1 MKSILVA
8 TGLSRIQD
16 PYEVIGLVDV
26 QVVNPNQVN
35 VSCTLPPLPKG
46 LYRGTGGVV
55 DDTIIICGGYVT
67 GKNEGWTDTCQ
78 IFDNESYS
86 WKLTEMTYTRTR
98 AASVSLNGA
107 LWVTGGRTAYSW
119 DSDTTELVYPN
130 GTVTPGPKLPMPKKS
145 HCMVTLENGHIMFI
159 GGDLNDGEIAVRDV
173 VTYDPSTGEFKQGPS
188 TIKNRWGSGCALFR
202 SPAHGNRPVVI
213 SAGGS
218 WVSGTVELL
227 DYTISSEWQLSKS
240 FQYTIITTIFKQRCG
255 SRKLQS

>member
-8 TGLSRIQD
+8 TGLTQIKD
-16 PYEVIGLVDV
+16 PYEDIGHTDV

-46 LYRGTGGVV
+46 LYNGAGGVV

-67 GKNEGWTDTCQ
+67 TDNEGWTRTCQ

-86 WKLTEMTYTRTR
+86 WKLTEMTYTRTG
-98 AASVSLNGA
+98 AATAPLNGA
-107 LWVTGGRTAYSW
+107 LWVTGGRTAYGNSV
-119 DSDTTELVYPN
+119 DTTEFVYPN

-188 TIKNRWGSGCALFR
+188 TIKNRWASGCALFR

-213 SAGGS
+213 SAGGAY
-218 WVSGTVELL
+218 VSGTVELL
-227 DYTISSEWQLSKS
+227 DYTIASEWQLSKS
-240 FQYTIITTIFKQRCG
+240 FKYI
-255 SRKLQS
+255 S

>member
-67 GKNEGWTDTCQ
+67 GKNAQLFSNEGWTDTCQ

-86 WKLTEMTYTRTR
+86 WKLTEMTYTRTG
-98 AASVSLNGA
+98 AASAPLSGA
-107 LWVTGGRTAYSW
+107 LWVTAYSG
-119 DSDTTELVYPN
+119 DSGDTTEFVYPN
-130 GTVTPGPKLPMPKKS
+130 GTVTP
-145 HCMVTLENGHIMFI
+145 
-159 GGDLNDGEIAVRDV
+159 
-173 VTYDPSTGEFKQGPS
+173 
-188 TIKNRWGSGCALFR
+188 
-202 SPAHGNRPVVI
+202 
-213 SAGGS
+213 
-218 WVSGTVELL
+218 
-227 DYTISSEWQLSKS
+227 
-240 FQYTIITTIFKQRCG
+240 
-255 SRKLQS
+255 